1 VSLQKLERERLS
13 STVQKAI
20 KDFIVES
27 ELKAGDSIPTE
38 KQLEEELGISRA
50 AIRESLKSLEALG
63 IIGVKPGVGRFLR
76 SFDFGTIL
84 DNLSFSIE
92 LNPKDFAN
100 VLELRKVLEST
111 FLRRSTGLYTDED
124 IAALHALL
132 DNISSRVQEGE
143 CEFEL
148 IQLHT
153 EFHLLLY
160 RHLDNQLLTDL
171 IKIFATIQR
180 TVWVTFNH
188 VTGDREE
195 FIRVHRNIVNAIE
208 QRDPDLAEQRML
220 DHFREVSDWCRQL
233 RDRPVSADEA
243 GGSASINACGI
254 INTPAES
261 TR

>member
-1 VSLQKLERERLS
+1 MSLQRLERERLS
-13 STVQKAI
+13 LTVQKAI
-20 KDFIVES
+20 KDYILES
-27 ELKAGDSIPTE
+27 ALKPGDSIPTE

-76 SFDFGTIL
+76 SFDFATIL

-92 LNPKDFAN
+92 LNPKNFAN

-111 FLRRSTGLYTDED
+111 FLRRSIALYTEDD
-124 IAALHALL
+124 IAQLHALL
-132 DNISSRVQEGE
+132 DTISSRVREDG

-148 IQLHT
+148 IRLHT

-180 TVWVTFNH
+180 TVWVTFDH
-188 VTGDREE
+188 VTRDRDE
-195 FIRVHRNIVNAIE
+195 FIRVHRSILQAIE
-208 QRDPDLAEQRML
+208 QRDADLAEQRML
-220 DHFREVSDWCRQL
+220 EHFREVSDWSRRLQ
-233 RDRPVSADEA
+233 DETLA
-243 GGSASINACGI
+243 VD
-254 INTPAES
+254 S
-261 TR
+261 TIERR